1 MSEAFDGKGDEV
13 AEGEGAGVLAGKAGA
28 KVGFV
33 GGVDG
38 EGPVGGALGFE
49 PFEDPSIEEGSERL
63 HDIVGEGGGAFAG
76 GVADA
81 IERVKT
87 DGKEGLEG
95 LGEEVGVGVV
105 EQGVEAVVFCR

>member
-1 MSEAFDGKGDEV
+1 MSKAFDGKGDEV
-13 AEGEGAGVLAGKAGA
+13 AEGESASVLAGKASA

-63 HDIVGEGGGAFAG
+63 HDIVGEGGGAFSG

-81 IERVKT
+81 VEGIET
-87 DGKEGLEG
+87 DGKKSLEG
-95 LGEEVGVGVV
+95 LREEVSVGVV
-105 EQGVEAVVFCR
+105 EQGVEAVVFGG